1 MKADRKRQKRN
12 EKTQAAQKKRVTM
25 IVVIVLA
32 IGALAFAARSYVP
45 SGNAASGSTA
55 SARDGFRRISVDEL
69 KPLFDRG
76 EVTIIDVRTADQYA
90 QSHIPGSL
98 QIPLARVDGEAQY
111 LPKDKLIVAYCS
123 CPAEESSGQAAQ
135 ILAYRGVTNVAALT
149 GGIEAWQ
156 RRSWPIESGMP
167 SR

>member
-1 MKADRKRQKRN
+1 MKAERKRQKLN
-12 EKTQAAQKKRVTM
+12 EKSQAAQKRRVTI
-25 IVVIVLA
+25 IVVAVLA

-45 SGNAASGSTA
+45 SGTAGSAGTG
-55 SARDGFRRISVDEL
+55 SAGEGFRRISVDEL

-98 QIPLARVDGEAQY
+98 QIPLARIDGEAQY

-135 ILAYRGVTNVAALT
+135 ILTYRGVTNVAALT

-156 RRSWPIESGMP
+156 RRSWPTESGMP
-167 SR
+167 RR